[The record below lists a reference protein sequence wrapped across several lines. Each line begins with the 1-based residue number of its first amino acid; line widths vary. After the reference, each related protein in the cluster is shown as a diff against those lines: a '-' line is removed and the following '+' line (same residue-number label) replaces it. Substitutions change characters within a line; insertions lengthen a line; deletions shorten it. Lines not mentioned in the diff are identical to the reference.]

1 MNLHQSR
8 SPFLCLPTVFN
19 RYSFDLTMTDISHI
33 QAFLLCETPDAWVQ
47 AAVKDLRIILI
58 DHATNEMKAAQSA
71 MTLIS
76 KNPHK
81 LDILNKM
88 SRLAREELLH
98 FEQVLKILKNRKIAY
113 QSIKASPYAL
123 TMVRHARKG
132 QQESLVDTL
141 IIGAIIEA
149 RSCERFHKLAPHL
162 DEELSKFY
170 LSLLKSEARHYQD
183 YLALAEQYSSEPIA
197 TRVDA
202 FLQLEQAAILGP
214 DPLLRFH
221 SGVPV

>member
-1 MNLHQSR
+1 
-8 SPFLCLPTVFN
+8 
-19 RYSFDLTMTDISHI
+19 MTDISHI

-47 AAVKDLRIILI
+47 AALKDMRTVLI

-98 FEQVLKILKNRKIAY
+98 FEQVLKILKKRGISY
-113 QSIKASPYAL
+113 QSIKASSYAAKMAKH
-123 TMVRHARKG
+123 TRKG
-132 QQESLVDTL
+132 QQDNLTDTL

-149 RSCERFHKLAPHL
+149 RSCERFHRLAPFL
-162 DEELSKFY
+162 DAELQKFY

-183 YLALAEQYSSEPIA
+183 YLDLAQQYSAEPIA
-197 TRVDA
+197 PRVDY
-202 FLQLEQAAILGP
+202 FLALEREAILGP
-214 DPLLRFH
+214 DPLFRFH